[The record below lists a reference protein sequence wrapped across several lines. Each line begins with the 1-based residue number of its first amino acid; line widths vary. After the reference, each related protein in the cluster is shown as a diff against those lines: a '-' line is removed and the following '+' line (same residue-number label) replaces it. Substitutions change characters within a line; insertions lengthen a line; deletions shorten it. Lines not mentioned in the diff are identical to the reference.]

1 MGRIRCRPDRVYC
14 PRQPQV
20 YLTGTLRVGIAPVF
34 PDVGWRNSGAVP
46 PAPSAVPS
54 QSAREAD
61 EQYPSDR
68 SLEVFEAPVEGQF
81 LKWRVYS
88 SGDGPGVRSEG
99 IAHRA
104 ADPQVKALALAADE
118 LRLPWP
124 SSILQLLAQWQ
135 QITHSP

>member
-1 MGRIRCRPDRVYC
+1 
-14 PRQPQV
+14 
-20 YLTGTLRVGIAPVF
+20 
-34 PDVGWRNSGAVP
+34 
-46 PAPSAVPS
+46 
-54 QSAREAD
+54 
-61 EQYPSDR
+61 
-68 SLEVFEAPVEGQF
+68 LEVFEAPVEGQF